1 MESKA
6 QTVAKSVLILV
17 LVALVAC
24 MMVQIENLQG
34 TARVINY
41 AGLVRGAT
49 QREVKLE
56 ITGNENDE
64 LIQYLDNILSGLKFQ
79 DGHYDLVR
87 LNDVN
92 YQNKLDVQ
100 IDLWQKLKTE
110 ILKVRQHGYEETDI
124 VDLSEEYFALAD
136 ETVSAAEDYSEKIAT
151 RIRVLEIASAVDM
164 FVLVV
169 LLIAQTVSALRI
181 IKKNKILEQR
191 AYLDLHTGLPN
202 KSKCEVLLHDTNY
215 ITEPV
220 ACMMLDLNN
229 LKRVNDTLGHSEGDR
244 LILNFARILRQTV
257 PEKDFVGRY
266 GGDEFIVVLYDATQA
281 ELKQLLKDLQ
291 HAVDR
296 FNQNEEAIKISY
308 AEGWAISTD
317 YVHCNLRMLFDKA
330 DKYMYANKQRNKQ
343 GRDAYP
349 EEN

>member
-17 LVALVAC
+17 LVALVAS
-24 MMVQIENLQG
+24 MMVQIRSLQG

-56 ITGNENDE
+56 ITGNQNDE

-87 LNDVN
+87 LNDIN

-110 ILKVRQHGYEETDI
+110 ILKVRQHGYEATDI
-124 VDLSEEYFALAD
+124 VEMSEDYFALAD

-151 RIRVLEIASAVDM
+151 RIRVLEIASAADM
-164 FVLVV
+164 FVLVA

-202 KSKCEVLLHDTNY
+202 KSKCEVLLHDASY

-244 LILNFARILRQTV
+244 LILNFARILRQVV
-257 PEKDFVGRY
+257 PENDFVGRY
-266 GGDEFIVVLYDATQA
+266 GGDEFIVVLYDATQVQ
-281 ELKQLLKDLQ
+281 LKQLLKDLQ
-291 HAVDR
+291 LAVDQ
-296 FNQNEEAIKISY
+296 FNQNEDTIQISY

-330 DKYMYANKQRNKQ
+330 DKYMYANKQRNKM
-343 GRDAYP
+343 GRDAHP

>member
-1 MESKA
+1 MESKT
-6 QTVAKSVLILV
+6 QTVAKSALILV
-17 LVALVAC
+17 LVALVAAL
-24 MMVQIENLQG
+24 MMQIESLQG

-56 ITGNENDE
+56 IAGYENDQ
-64 LIQYLDNILSGLKFQ
+64 LIQYLDDILSGLKFA

-87 LNDVN
+87 LNDTN
-92 YQNKLDVQ
+92 YQEKLDIQ
-100 IDLWQKLKTE
+100 IALWQKLKTE
-110 ILKVRQHGYEETDI
+110 ILRVRQQGYENTNI
-124 VDLSEEYFALAD
+124 VELSEEYFSLAD
-136 ETVSAAEDYSEKIAT
+136 DTVTAAEDYSEQIAD
-151 RIRVLEIASAVDM
+151 RIRVLEIASVADM

-181 IKKNKILEQR
+181 IKKNKVLEQR

-202 KSKCEVLLHDTNY
+202 KSKCEVLLHDASY

-229 LKRVNDTLGHSEGDR
+229 LKKVNDTLGHSEGDR

-266 GGDEFIVVLYDATQA
+266 GGDEFIVVLYDATQPK
-281 ELKQLLKDLQ
+281 LKQLLKDLQ
-291 HAVDR
+291 QAVEQ
-296 FNQNEEAIKISY
+296 FNKTEEVLQLSY

-330 DKYMYANKQRNKQ
+330 DKYMYANKQRAKL
-343 GRDAYP
+343 GRDAS
-349 EEN
+349 EAAE

>member
-1 MESKA
+1 MKNKA
-6 QTVAKSVLILV
+6 QTAAQSVLILV
-17 LVALVAC
+17 LVALVAF

-87 LNDVN
+87 LNDAN
-92 YQNKLDVQ
+92 YQSKLDVQ

-110 ILKVRQHGYEETDI
+110 ILRVRQHGYENTDI
-124 VDLSEEYFALAD
+124 VELSEEYFALAD

-151 RIRVLEIASAVDM
+151 RIRVLEIASAADM
-164 FVLVV
+164 FVLVA

-181 IKKNKILEQR
+181 IKKNKVLEQR

-202 KSKCEVLLHDTNY
+202 KSKCEVLLHDANY

-257 PEKDFVGRY
+257 PENDFVGRY
-266 GGDEFIVVLYDATQA
+266 GGDEFIVVLYDATQ
-281 ELKQLLKDLQ
+281 EKIKQLLKDLQ
-291 HAVDR
+291 HAVNQ
-296 FNQNEEAIKISY
+296 FNENEETVKISY

-317 YVHCNLRMLFDKA
+317 YVHCNLRMLFDKS
-330 DKYMYANKQRNKQ
+330 DKYMYANKQRAKM
-343 GRDAYP
+343 GRDAHP